1 MRTQSRLPRRLGVVA
16 GLSAIAAMG
25 MITAGCAKEEE
36 KAPETSTTT
45 TTSTT
50 TSPAAPV
57 SPTEKAPRIEPN
69 APNLFT
75 PPGPGTATFAGSS
88 PASMVGTSRTAPKAI
103 TELRRRLPALIAA
116 PALVIASGLS
126 AGCAPSDSARIT
138 GPFASLL
145 TSSTELGPS
154 RSGERN

>member
-1 MRTQSRLPRRLGVVA
+1 MRTQSRLPRRLAAVA
-16 GLSAIAAMG
+16 GLGAIAAMG

-75 PPGPGTATFAGSS
+75 PPVQAPPPSQVQPGEHGRHVTNGS
-88 PASMVGTSRTAPKAI
+88 
-103 TELRRRLPALIAA
+103 
-116 PALVIASGLS
+116 
-126 AGCAPSDSARIT
+126 
-138 GPFASLL
+138 
-145 TSSTELGPS
+145 
-154 RSGERN
+154 

>member
-1 MRTQSRLPRRLGVVA
+1 MRTQSRLPRRLATVA
-16 GLSAIAAMG
+16 GLGAIAAMG

-75 PPGPGTATFAGSS
+75 PPVQAPPPSQVQPGEHGRHVTNGS
-88 PASMVGTSRTAPKAI
+88 
-103 TELRRRLPALIAA
+103 
-116 PALVIASGLS
+116 
-126 AGCAPSDSARIT
+126 
-138 GPFASLL
+138 
-145 TSSTELGPS
+145 
-154 RSGERN
+154 

>member
-1 MRTQSRLPRRLGVVA
+1 MRTQSRLPRRLGTVA

-25 MITAGCAKEEE
+25 MIMAGCAKEEE

-45 TTSTT
+45 TTTT

-75 PPGPGTATFAGSS
+75 PPVKAPPPSQVQPGEHGRHVTNGS
-88 PASMVGTSRTAPKAI
+88 
-103 TELRRRLPALIAA
+103 
-116 PALVIASGLS
+116 
-126 AGCAPSDSARIT
+126 
-138 GPFASLL
+138 
-145 TSSTELGPS
+145 
-154 RSGERN
+154 

>member
-1 MRTQSRLPRRLGVVA
+1 MRTQSRLPRRLGTVA

-25 MITAGCAKEEE
+25 MIMAGCAKEEE

-45 TTSTT
+45 TTT

-75 PPGPGTATFAGSS
+75 PPVQAPPPSQVQPGEHGRHVTNGS
-88 PASMVGTSRTAPKAI
+88 
-103 TELRRRLPALIAA
+103 
-116 PALVIASGLS
+116 
-126 AGCAPSDSARIT
+126 
-138 GPFASLL
+138 
-145 TSSTELGPS
+145 
-154 RSGERN
+154 

>member
-1 MRTQSRLPRRLGVVA
+1 MRTQSRLPRRLAVVA
-16 GLSAIAAMG
+16 GLGAIAAMG

-75 PPGPGTATFAGSS
+75 PPVQAPPPSQVQPGEHGRHVTNGS
-88 PASMVGTSRTAPKAI
+88 
-103 TELRRRLPALIAA
+103 
-116 PALVIASGLS
+116 
-126 AGCAPSDSARIT
+126 
-138 GPFASLL
+138 
-145 TSSTELGPS
+145 
-154 RSGERN
+154 